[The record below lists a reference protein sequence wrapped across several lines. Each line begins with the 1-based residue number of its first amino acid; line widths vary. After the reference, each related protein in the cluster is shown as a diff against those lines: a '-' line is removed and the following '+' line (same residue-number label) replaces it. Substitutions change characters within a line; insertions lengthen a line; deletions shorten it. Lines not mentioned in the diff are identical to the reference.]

1 MTPPAKGSSA
11 QEFGAAELDPQ
22 DDVIAGSRGTW
33 RLTYTAG
40 SRGIQPGGKIR
51 IYCDGDTDRAQPQF
65 NDPSGPDYTTVQG
78 PDGVQVDTLVQPY
91 KTLLLNLHGAPLL
104 AGGRIIVT
112 FGDPSD
118 GSPGLRSQTYLESRH
133 TYDISVAPTAE
144 DAFHPL
150 PDSPF
155 QAIVGGDIDRLVVVA
170 PSTAAVDRPFRL
182 LVKPEDAWGNP
193 ATLFAGSVTLVCDGL
208 DLPESSVEFTAAE
221 KGIKWFENCR
231 PLRAGLFTI
240 EATAQSGQKGRS
252 NPVRVTDGA
261 EPFDLFWGDY
271 HGGQVENAEKIDDF
285 FRYARDIAGIQFASY
300 QRNDNQHSDGEYTL
314 QQEVERAYHEPG
326 RFVAIP
332 GYEWS
337 PATRV
342 GGHHNVYFRRFDQPM
357 RRWTSAR
364 LDGHDTANDLPHVR
378 DLYRA
383 YRNTD
388 TVITPHVG
396 GNHSNLH
403 WHEPTLEPAV
413 EITSDHGT
421 FEWMLEEILQYDYRM
436 GFFGGSDS
444 HTGRPGADGP
454 GFQHRRYA
462 KSGLAGVYAEDVTID
477 ALLDAL
483 KARRVFATTGAR
495 IQLKTEADGHP
506 MGAEYSA
513 SSPPTITAFVA
524 GTAPLESVELYRGLE
539 RIHTCPIETATTPTR
554 VRVLWE
560 GASRKSSYSGV
571 VWEGKLNVTGA
582 RMSDIRK
589 LRFDSPR
596 SYLFDEETAG
606 LSWYSVTCGY
616 HSGFIFDL
624 DSTDA
629 ELSLV
634 LSTSVMT
641 GPKYEGHGESGPL
654 RIAYAPAERIA
665 STIRVDSLVDGP
677 RVIDI
682 GTLNRRVTVSLAPQP
697 TAESVEFSV
706 TDDAPLPG
714 VNPYW
719 LRVVQT
725 DQEMAWSSPI
735 YVDYVAPR

>member
-1 MTPPAKGSSA
+1 MTPPGETTSTNG
-11 QEFGAAELDPQ
+11 FGTAELDPV

-40 SRGIQPGGKIR
+40 QSGIQPGGRIR
-51 IYCDGDTDRAQPQF
+51 IYCDSDTDRALPQF
-65 NDPSGPDYTTVQG
+65 GDPSGPEYTTITA
-78 PDGVQVDTLVQPY
+78 PDGVQVDALVQPF
-91 KTLLLNLHGAPLL
+91 KTLVLTVHGAPLNPGDCIVIL
-104 AGGRIIVT
+104 YGDTSGG
-112 FGDPSD
+112 G
-118 GSPGLRSQTYLESRH
+118 PGYRSQTFLEDRH
-133 TYDISVAPTAE
+133 TYDVSVALTAE
-144 DAFHPL
+144 DTFHPL
-150 PDSPF
+150 SHSPS
-155 QAIVGGDIDRLVVVA
+155 QTIVGGDIDQLVVVA
-170 PSTAAVDRPFRL
+170 PSTAVVGRPCRL
-182 LVKPEDAWGNP
+182 LLKAEDAWGNP
-193 ATLFAGSVTLVCDGL
+193 ATLFRGRISLTCDGL
-208 DLPESSVEFTAAE
+208 DLPQSEVAFTKTE
-221 KGIKWFENCR
+221 GGIRWLEDCR
-231 PLRAGLFTI
+231 PVRAGLFTV
-240 EATAQSGQKGRS
+240 EATAEDGRRGRS
-252 NPVRVTDGA
+252 NPVRVSA
-261 EPFDLFWGDY
+261 QPEPFDLFWGDY
-271 HGGQVENAEKIDDF
+271 HGGQIENAEKIDDF
-285 FRYARDIAGIQFASY
+285 FRFARDVAGIQFASY
-300 QRNDNQHSDGEYTL
+300 QRNDNQHSDTEYAL
-314 QQEVERAYHEPG
+314 QQKVERDYHEPG

-357 RRWTSAR
+357 RRWTSTR
-364 LDGHDTANDLPHVR
+364 FSENGTDDLPHVR

-403 WHEPTLEPAV
+403 WHDPTLEPAV

-444 HTGRPGADGP
+444 HTGRPGGDNP
-454 GFQHRRYA
+454 GHQHRRYA

-495 IQLKTEADGHP
+495 IQLRTESDGHP
-506 MGAEYSA
+506 MGAEYST
-513 SSPPTITAFVA
+513 SSPPTISASVA

-539 RIHTCPIETATTPTR
+539 RIYSHPIETSTTPTR
-554 VRVLWE
+554 IRVLWE

-571 VWEGKLNVTGA
+571 VWEGMLNVTGA
-582 RMSDIRK
+582 QMSDIRK

-596 SYLFDEETAG
+596 SYLFDERDDG

-616 HSGFIFDL
+616 RSGFIFDL
-624 DSTDA
+624 DTTDA
-629 ELSLV
+629 ELF
-634 LSTSVMT
+634 LSVSNTVMT

-654 RIAYAPAERIA
+654 RIAHASAERIA
-665 STIRVDSLVDGP
+665 STIRVADLADGP

-682 GTLNRRVTVSLAPQP
+682 GTLNRRITVSLAPEP
-697 TAESVEFSV
+697 TAESVEFAV
-706 TDDAPLPG
+706 TDEMPVPG

-725 DQEMAWSSPI
+725 DQEMAWASPI
-735 YVDYVAPR
+735 YADYVAPR